1 MVKLKEEV
9 YKMQDLVFLNTF
21 SSVFDK
27 ILNKIELQQTDSSAK
42 SIQNLILFNKDDKL
56 QGEIYNYL

>member
-56 QGEIYNYL
+56 QGELYNYL